1 MEVNMPLSIK
11 SRKTLFIPLE
21 KNVDNEPANI
31 QEPTIQIDIV
41 LIYPHL
47 VYLIP

>member
-1 MEVNMPLSIK
+1 MPLPIK